1 MRDKWRVIILLGA
14 ILSAGN
20 IVEAQVMNS
29 LYFMPGVPQ
38 SNRVNPAYQPEAGF
52 YFGIP
57 GIAPIS
63 TEISSS
69 SLSLGDI
76 IFPHPSEDS
85 LITFLHPLA
94 NKEDFL
100 KQLKPLNYVISD
112 VGTSLFSLGFRTGAG
127 FFSLDVT
134 TRFDGNLYI
143 PGDLARLAIE
153 GAEEGH
159 TYNMDGVG
167 TDLSAFEEISLGWS
181 GNIGQ
186 KLQIGV
192 RGKLLFGIGNFST
205 TQSHLSV
212 TTSEQVWNIQSEMQ
226 FNTSLAFAEVIYDAD
241 GMIEDIVINEDLQ
254 DMNALA
260 MARYAFNKSN
270 TGAGIDLGIVY
281 RPSRRWMISASLL
294 DLGMVHWTD
303 NIHQGSYELEY
314 DYTSVDV
321 DPFDF
326 INDDASVDSYVDS
339 TLTALADTLL
349 GGLDLSRGQ
358 PYNSR
363 LNSKLY
369 LGASWYVSPRINFGL
384 LSRTDFLRN
393 AVVEQVT
400 ASANFTTGRFLN
412 FTLSYSYIN
421 SYFKNIGAG
430 ISLNAGP
437 LNIYVISDNAL
448 NVVFW
453 PQEARS
459 ANLWFGMNLVFG
471 YREKVDRP
479 LIY

>member
-1 MRDKWRVIILLGA
+1 MRDIPRVLIILVA
-14 ILSAGN
+14 ILSAGHM
-20 IVEAQVMNS
+20 VEAQVMNS
-29 LYFMPGVPQ
+29 LYFMSGVPQ

-57 GIAPIS
+57 GISPIS
-63 TEISSS
+63 AEISSS
-69 SLSLGDI
+69 SYSLGDI

-94 NKEDFL
+94 KQENFL

-127 FFSLDVT
+127 FFSLDLT
-134 TRFDGNLYI
+134 TRFDGSLNI

-153 GAEEGH
+153 GAEEGR
-159 TYNMDGVG
+159 TYTMDGVG
-167 TDLSAFEEISLGWS
+167 ADLSAFEEISLGWS

-192 RGKLLFGIGNFST
+192 RGKLLFGIANLST
-205 TQSHLSV
+205 TKSQLSV
-212 TTSEQVWNIQSEMQ
+212 TTSELAWNIQSEML
-226 FNTSLAFAEVIYDAD
+226 FNASLPFAEVIYDED
-241 GMIEDIVINEDLQ
+241 GMIEDIVIDEDLQ
-254 DMNALA
+254 NMNLYA
-260 MARYAFNKSN
+260 MARYAFNKRN
-270 TGAGIDLGIVY
+270 TGAGIDLGISY
-281 RPSRRWMISASLL
+281 RPGRRWLISASLL

-303 NIHQGSYELEY
+303 NVHKGSYELDY

-321 DPFDF
+321 DPFKF
-326 INDDASVDSYVDS
+326 LNDDVSVDSYADS

-349 GGLDLSRGQ
+349 GGLNLAPGQ
-358 PYNSR
+358 PYSSR
-363 LNSKLY
+363 LNTKLY
-369 LGASWYVSPRINFGL
+369 LGASWYVTPHINLGL

-393 AVVEQVT
+393 AIVEQVT
-400 ASANFTTGRFLN
+400 ATANFTTGRFLN

-421 SYFKNIGAG
+421 GYFKNLGTG

-437 LNIYVISDNAL
+437 LNLYVISDNAL
-448 NVVFW
+448 NAVFW
-453 PQEARS
+453 PEEARS

-479 LIY
+479 LVY